1 MDMGKEGNV
10 CSSCKSKSSKKW
22 HPIPVSDG
30 SHSLNQSQSQ
40 PLSQGVVC
48 NDCSSS
54 ASDLAQL
61 KSGEAV
67 DASTE
72 SIGSEDIRYEVEF
85 YSHQEEESQ
94 SNPPADFETTTDV
107 TETDQVGQSG
117 TTVGTK
123 KGGKRKKGAK
133 RGAQGQGT
141 GAAGKGRS
149 RRAIFKR
156 CVSTES
162 GLEEELSLPVESL

>member
-30 SHSLNQSQSQ
+30 SQSANQS
-40 PLSQGVVC
+40 LSQGVVC
-48 NDCSSS
+48 NDCSTS

-72 SIGSEDIRYEVEF
+72 SIASEDIRYEVEF

-94 SNPPADFETTTDV
+94 SNPPAEFETTTDV
-107 TETDQVGQSG
+107 TETDQAGQPG
-117 TTVGTK
+117 ATGGVKKGGKKK
-123 KGGKRKKGAK
+123 KGGKRG
-133 RGAQGQGT
+133 GQGQGT
-141 GAAGKGRS
+141 GVAGKGRS

-156 CVSTES
+156 CVSRSDVGVGVGVMWEW
-162 GLEEELSLPVESL
+162 E